1 MLFFLLGT
9 VGLGLGYVLNE
20 VFSSDQNYEEN
31 VSLTLDASGTSE
43 VNNSVDAGTETPTFI
58 SSNSVS
64 FSGSE
69 ADNEFNLRYISSDTD
84 IQTFGGNDTVA
95 SGSGNDTIDA
105 GNGDDDVRSGDG
117 NDVVTLGSGNDFWG
131 DTTDGRSSSFGGSD
145 SISGGNGNDTL
156 SSLGCA
162 DTLFGNEGNDMLDGA
177 DRVPHE
183 PGEQHKDFLSGGS
196 GNDSIYAYDGDTV
209 LTGSGEDVVTLFSNS
224 DFSSEEAVVIKD
236 FDPTKDVLQIRITN
250 ELQTSNTSGI
260 TYKGTDGSTITITVG
275 GIDIVTLESVYF
287 SELND
292 NNFIVY

>member
-20 VFSSDQNYEEN
+20 IFSSDQNNEEN
-31 VSLTLDASGTSE
+31 VSLTLDASETSE
-43 VNNSVDAGTETPTFI
+43 VNNSADVGTETQTFI

-69 ADNEFNLRYISSDTD
+69 ADNEFNLGNIGSDTD
-84 IQTFGGNDTVA
+84 IQTFGGNDTVT
-95 SGSGNDTIDA
+95 SGSGSDTIDA
-105 GNGDDDVRSGDG
+105 GNGDDYVQSGDG
-117 NDVVTLGSGNDFWG
+117 DDVVTLGSGNDFWS
-131 DTTDGRSSSFGGSD
+131 DIAGRGSSTWGGND
-145 SISGGNGNDTL
+145 SVSGGNGNDTL
-156 SSLGCA
+156 KSLGGA
-162 DTLFGNEGNDMLDGA
+162 DTLFGNEGNDVLNGA
-177 DRVPHE
+177 DFVPHE

-224 DFSSEEAVVIKD
+224 DFRSEDAVVIKD

-250 ELQTSNTSGI
+250 ELQTSNMSDV
-260 TYKGTDGSTITITVG
+260 TYKGSDGSTITIAVG

-287 SELND
+287 SELNE
-292 NNFIVY
+292 NNFILY